1 MKGEKIMTDELQKKF
16 IWQNINSSKEKGKI
30 LTGKIIAIEVEKMKE
45 KDITCAIVDFEGIK
59 VLIPATEI
67 TNDSKNDKKLLRNMM
82 GAEIKFIVVEI
93 DKVSSKAV
101 GSRKKAMERLFDI
114 NIKKVEVG
122 DKIYGKI
129 IGVWKKYL
137 RIECL
142 GIDFVIKAQ
151 DLQYGYIEDVSK
163 IYKINEQIKVIIK
176 EISLENKNIK
186 ISVKDLIED
195 PFKNIRKD
203 FTEKGE
209 YLATVTG
216 YTDNGIFANISQ
228 GIDTV
233 CILPNWLDR
242 PPLPE
247 EKVVIKIYKIVPE
260 KRKIYSS
267 LVKIIGGDASE

>member
-1 MKGEKIMTDELQKKF
+1 MTDELKKKV

-30 LTGKIIAIEVEKMKE
+30 LTGKIIAIEVEKMKD

-67 TNDSKNDKKLLRNMM
+67 TNDSKNDRKLLRNMM
-82 GAEIKFIVVEI
+82 GAEIKFVVIEI

-101 GSRKKAMERLFDI
+101 GSRKKAMERLFDM
-114 NIKKVEVG
+114 NIKKIEVG

-195 PFKNIRKD
+195 PFINIRKD

-216 YTDNGIFANISQ
+216 YAENGIFANLTQ
-228 GIDTV
+228 GVDTI

-242 PPLPE
+242 PPLPG

>member
-1 MKGEKIMTDELQKKF
+1 MTDELQEKV

-45 KDITCAIVDFEGIK
+45 QDIICAIVDFKGIRI
-59 VLIPATEI
+59 LIPATEI
-67 TNDSKNDKKLLRNMM
+67 TKDSKNDKKLLRNMM
-82 GAEIKFIVVEI
+82 GAEIKFIVIEI
-93 DKVSSKAV
+93 DKISAKAV
-101 GSRKKAMERLFDI
+101 GSRIKAMERLYDI
-114 NIKKVEVG
+114 NIKKIEVG

-129 IGVWKKYL
+129 IGVWKKFL

-142 GIDFVIKAQ
+142 GLDFIIKAQ

-176 EISLENKNIK
+176 EISLKNKSIK

-216 YTDNGIFANISQ
+216 YTDNGIFANIAQ
-228 GIDTV
+228 GVDTV
-233 CILPNWLDR
+233 CILPTWLDR
-242 PPLPE
+242 PPFPG
-247 EKVVIKIYKIVPE
+247 EKVIIKIYKIVPE